1 MKGRQIISRPT
12 AVRTG
17 FALIFALI
25 SGGQA
30 IAQRACVEEV
40 AGVCL
45 RYGERKGSA
54 PARPPASPEAAAE
67 AALRMSAD
75 ERKAVQR
82 GLAARGYYSG
92 GIDGAFGDGTRR
104 AIARWQTDENR
115 TASGF
120 LSLEELRLLASAE
133 AKPSQLEPVAAAAP
147 EPDPEPVAKPEPVV
161 VQPPPPPPKVDH
173 PVAGRVYAH
182 EYDMASIAKYTITV
196 EREDAGSARVYLIA
210 DNGDSGFR
218 KSCVVAL
225 SGPFE
230 CWLSANNWQPKR
242 IYGALPE
249 ITLDL
254 ASGSPGGNVHRFWE

>member
-1 MKGRQIISRPT
+1 MRQT
-12 AVRTG
+12 AFR
-17 FALIFALI
+17 IALI
-25 SGGQA
+25 SA
-30 IAQRACVEEV
+30 LSSPVAALAQKVCVEEV

-45 RYGERKGSA
+45 RYRTPSA
-54 PARPPASPEAAAE
+54 TGGQAAARPPATPEAAAE

-82 GLAARGYYSG
+82 GLSARGYYTG
-92 GIDGAFGDGTRR
+92 GIDGAFGAGTRR
-104 AIARWQTDENR
+104 AIARWQTDKGR
-115 TASGF
+115 AASGF
-120 LSLEELRLLASAE
+120 LSLEELRLLAS
-133 AKPSQLEPVAAAAP
+133 SQAAPAQPELAAAP
-147 EPDPEPVAKPEPVV
+147 DPKPEPEPVAEPEPVV
-161 VQPPPPPPKVDH
+161 VQPPPPKVDH

-196 EREDAGSARVYLIA
+196 EREDAASARVYLIA